1 MRMLHDIRVD
11 VELMDRVR
19 AELQKNQTLRCGGA
33 AQECVQ
39 PISIQEL
46 LRVLAAFPLMV
57 DIHDSMFNTPKVDT
71 GLSLR

>member
-1 MRMLHDIRVD
+1 MRMLHDFRVD

-33 AQECVQ
+33 VQECVQ
-39 PISIQEL
+39 PMSIQEL
-46 LRVLAAFPLMV
+46 LLAAFPLMV